1 MNSYKATA
9 RRRKQSAFAKHG
21 RSPIAQTEKRWQ
33 QAQIIAQKASA
44 FLKQEYG
51 EVEVILFASST
62 QRDRFHLYSDI
73 DLAIKGLPPEHFF
86 KVVAQLQDLSPEFKI
101 DLVQLE
107 YCQNSLHQLILEE
120 GQPL

>member
-1 MNSYKATA
+1 MNSYKITA
-9 RRRKQSAFAKHG
+9 RRRKQSA
-21 RSPIAQTEKRWQ
+21 IAQTEKRWQ
-33 QAQIIAQKASA
+33 QAKIIAQQASD

-51 EVEVILFASST
+51 EVEVILFGSST
-62 QRDRFHLYSDI
+62 QRDRFHLNSDI
-73 DLAIKGLPPEHFF
+73 DLAIKGLPPEQFF

>member
-9 RRRKQSAFAKHG
+9 KQRKQSA
-21 RSPIAQTEKRWQ
+21 IAQTDKRWQ
-33 QAQIIAQKASA
+33 QAQIIAQKASN
-44 FLKQEYG
+44 FLKREYG
-51 EVEVILFASST
+51 EVEVILFGSST
-62 QRDRFHLYSDI
+62 QRDQFHLKSDI

-86 KVVAQLQDLSPEFKI
+86 KVVAQLQDLSPELKI

-120 GQPL
+120 GKPL